1 MGLDAVASPTGLVI
15 GFVLGLI
22 PLLVGWRYRQW
33 KWGVIG
39 WLVCLFSSFGC
50 GLIGGLPVAVLATS
64 LVISYAF
71 ATREDPYT
79 SQASLDEVTFDE
91 TWQEYLLR
99 QMAALGHGVRTSA
112 RMLAR
117 NKVGFIGFAG
127 VMFFVLMSAFGPLFI
142 EYEGEANFSR
152 RQPGASSLFQPPSAE
167 FPLGLDWQGRSVLSH
182 IVYGGRTLILT
193 SIQAGLIATVIAVAL
208 GSLAALLGGFVD
220 QAISFLGNFVLTIPQ
235 FPLLLVLASLISF
248 NSSLGL
254 ALLFA
259 ALNWPALMRA
269 VRAQALS
276 LRKRDYVEAAVAL
289 DLGLGHVIMREV
301 FPNMVSYIA
310 VNFIFSVRSAMYAL
324 VGLVVLGI
332 VPLSEPDW
340 GVMIFMGR
348 QQGALFNP
356 AAASMLLSP
365 IIAIA
370 VFQLSLVL
378 FARSLEEI
386 FNPRLRSGV

>member
-1 MGLDAVASPTGLVI
+1 MGLDAVASLPGLAV

-22 PLLVGWRYRQW
+22 PLAVGWHYRRRRA
-33 KWGVIG
+33 GVLG
-39 WLVCLFSSFGC
+39 FFACLFSAFGC
-50 GLIGGLPVAVLATS
+50 GLAGGLPVALLATS
-64 LVISYAF
+64 VVISYAF
-71 ATREDPYT
+71 ANRQDPYT
-79 SQASLDEVTFDE
+79 SLAALEEVSFDE
-91 TWQEYLLR
+91 TRGEYILR
-99 QMAALGHGVRTSA
+99 QLAALGGGVRSTA

-117 NKVGFIGFAG
+117 NKVGFIGFVG
-127 VMFFVLMSAFGPLFI
+127 VMFFVLMSAFGPLFV
-142 EYEGEANFSR
+142 EYEGKANFSR
-152 RQPGASSLFQPPSAE
+152 RQPGATSLFQSPSQE

-193 SIQAGLIATVIAVAL
+193 SIQAGLIATAIAVVL
-208 GSLAALLGGFVD
+208 GSLAALVGGFAD
-220 QAISFLGNFVLTIPQ
+220 QSITFIGNFVLTIPQ
-235 FPLLLVLASLISF
+235 FPLLLVLATLISF
-248 NSSLGL
+248 NSSFGL
-254 ALLFA
+254 AVLFA

-289 DLGLGHVIMREV
+289 DLGLPHVITREV

-332 VPLSEPDW
+332 VPLQEPDW

-348 QQGALFNP
+348 QQGALFSP

-386 FNPRLRSGV
+386 FNPRLRSGL